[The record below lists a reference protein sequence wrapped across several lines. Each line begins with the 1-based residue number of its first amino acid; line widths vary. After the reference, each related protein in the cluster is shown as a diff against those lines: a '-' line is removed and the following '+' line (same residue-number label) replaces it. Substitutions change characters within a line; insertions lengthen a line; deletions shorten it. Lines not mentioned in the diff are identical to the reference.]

1 MSGRSTGAR
10 WVVVIDPADR
20 RREALEAALLRCGQ
34 AWELLPWAEVAAL
47 PAWVGEVA
55 RAGDLLRVD
64 SPGSDAATWR
74 ALVQRGESFSG
85 QAGTRSRSTTDRG
98 ADHVPD
104 GEAGRW
110 RPGRAWFQGLRAVLT
125 EIEAGAPGALPTHPA
140 ACVLDMIDK
149 QACRARLAAAGV
161 PVPDALEA
169 PATPEALRAALDDV
183 GWSGVFVKPR
193 WGSSGAGVLAWRRGG
208 GREQLAAPLR
218 LEGGALVNHKR
229 LETVTEPAAIDAR
242 LAPVLADG
250 AVVERWIPKAGARGR
265 TFDLR
270 VVVIDG
276 RARHRVARL
285 AAGPITN
292 LHLDAQRADA
302 DEILAEAGVSPA
314 RALGVCEAAARVFA
328 GARCVGVDLGIDV
341 RGRPFVIEVN
351 AWGDHLRRVWHEGED
366 PAEAQVR
373 AALRAAG
380 EA

>member
-1 MSGRSTGAR
+1 
-10 WVVVIDPADR
+10 VVVIDPADR

-34 AWELLPWAEVAAL
+34 TWELLPWAEVAAR

-74 ALVQRGESFSG
+74 ALVQRGE
-85 QAGTRSRSTTDRG
+85 G
-98 ADHVPD
+98 ASD
-104 GEAGRW
+104 GEPGRW
-110 RPGRAWFQGLRAVLT
+110 RPGRAWFQGLRAVLA
-125 EIEAGAPGALPTHPA
+125 EIEAGAPGALLTHPA

-149 QACRARLAAAGV
+149 QACHARLAAAGV

-183 GWSGVFVKPR
+183 GWAGVFVKPR

-208 GREQLAAPLR
+208 GREQLTAPLR

-229 LETVTEPAAIDAR
+229 LETVTAPADIDAR

-292 LHLDAQRADA
+292 LHLDAERADA

-380 EA
+380 AA